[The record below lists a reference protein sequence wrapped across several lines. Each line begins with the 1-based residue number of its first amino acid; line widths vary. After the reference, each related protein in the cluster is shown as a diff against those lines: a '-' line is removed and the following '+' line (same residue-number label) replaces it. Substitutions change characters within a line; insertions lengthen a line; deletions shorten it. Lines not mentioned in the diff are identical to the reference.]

1 MINCGMAKKP
11 GPRSA
16 PVAKRRGRPAKPGG
30 RKPQV
35 EVQRAYRAR
44 LKAAGKV
51 VRVVRAIPA
60 TPASAS
66 VAPPLIPDF
75 DPATQMICDR
85 ALFEGI
91 SERLHN
97 ALLKIERQ
105 EQDVERL
112 TTRNAYLEGELKRE
126 EQHHTNALKEIVTLK
141 QQLAKRR

>member
-1 MINCGMAKKP
+1 M
-11 GPRSA
+11 
-16 PVAKRRGRPAKPGG
+16 
-30 RKPQV
+30 
-35 EVQRAYRAR
+35 QRAYRAR